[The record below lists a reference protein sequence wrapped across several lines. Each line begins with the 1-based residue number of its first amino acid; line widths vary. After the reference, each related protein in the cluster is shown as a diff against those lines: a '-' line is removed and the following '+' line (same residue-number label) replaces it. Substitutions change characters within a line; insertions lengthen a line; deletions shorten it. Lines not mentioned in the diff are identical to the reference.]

1 MTNKIVL
8 ISDDSNF
15 FDYLRCKLELRKSDE
30 LFVFNFDD
38 IPDKIHLLETSVLI
52 VNSENAKE
60 KTLELLSIFKST
72 PIIVMAYNDDDN
84 FKKKCYRAGMLDFMS
99 LLTPDAE
106 FRTRILPALSL
117 AGLLEKNKQYRNIL
131 VKNNI
136 LTDNNEVF
144 LNYESVIEKELEEIN
159 KRKAK
164 AVFIAISPSD
174 KTKLKITP
182 NTIETIILNNIRKND
197 ILMNYAPN
205 KYFLILLNIDLS
217 NAEKLWQKISN
228 NMPYKI
234 YAVLTNITNQKKEQL
249 INESLN
255 KLHQAI
261 NLDKTVVNNKAEI
274 LNPTNNTRYNI
285 NPYNNFKIFR
295 QEFEKKIEQ
304 VISPVFYQM
313 QQKYSGKFNGITLE
327 QNSGEG
333 YGSFFIKGKYSSS
346 SFKISCPG
354 FSKINIDITSQKG
367 QQNIDTKRISLEPEE
382 LEVGLLQDL
391 LEQFIIEYKREAEND
406 S

>member
-391 LEQFIIEYKREAEND
+391 LE
-406 S
+406 